1 VSVDLSSQSYFW
13 GATMLACLL
22 LLCVSDYSVSYAR
35 VHGLYPTI
43 VKLAYSLRA
52 FVVEAINISYRAFNA
67 VKDPAD
73 HAYTC

>member
-1 VSVDLSSQSYFW
+1 
-13 GATMLACLL
+13 MLACLL

-52 FVVEAINISYRAFNA
+52 FVVEAIKAPRKATSVIAHSML
-67 VKDPAD
+67 
-73 HAYTC
+73 